1 LVAIIDE
8 LLARKYWPKGKA
20 VGGRFMRGVREF
32 NQSGGQAYTVIG
44 VVGSVKNGDLAEQNP
59 VGQFYFDYKQYVPR
73 AVRLTVRTMR
83 DDPLVTAAIRR
94 ELQRADPEIPLL
106 DVKTMPERLSQ
117 SVQNRRAAMVLC
129 LLFAGIAL
137 ALAAVGIY
145 GVLAYAVTQ
154 RTREFGVRLALGA
167 PAREVVG
174 MVVGQGVRLALIGLL
189 AGIAGA
195 LALTRLMTSIL
206 FDVKPGDPT
215 VFVAMA
221 LGLMAVALGASAVPS
236 LRAVRIQP
244 ASALRH
250 E

>member
-1 LVAIIDE
+1 
-8 LLARKYWPKGKA
+8 
-20 VGGRFMRGVREF
+20 
-32 NQSGGQAYTVIG
+32 
-44 VVGSVKNGDLAEQNP
+44 
-59 VGQFYFDYKQYVPR
+59 
-73 AVRLTVRTMR
+73 
-83 DDPLVTAAIRR
+83 
-94 ELQRADPEIPLL
+94 
-106 DVKTMPERLSQ
+106 MPERLSQ

-244 ASALRH
+244 ASALRY